1 MVARPQRLGAALHR
15 RRRTGGQR
23 AGTLVRPALGV
34 ACYLNASL
42 RVTLGVHRHG
52 AAVDVTRPSA
62 ASVIGLAAANCGA
75 VGRVLLDRGG
85 TVVRARPDFGGDD
98 ASGSAPSPVPAFPGH
113 LA

>member
-34 ACYLNASL
+34 ACYSNASL

-75 VGRVLLDRGG
+75 VGGVLLDRGG
-85 TVVRARPDFGGDD
+85 KVVRARPDFGGDD